1 MRGRRGFTLVETL
14 IALVLSS
21 LVIVLVSSTFL
32 AQNRAQATNAAL
44 ASAHDNVRA
53 ATDVVA
59 RELRSSMRDGIVVA
73 GPRTLTVRSPV
84 AVVSVCGRSGF
95 FGTNVDV
102 HVDGGVP
109 TLGTDE
115 VAGVAVLDES
125 SGVWDYER
133 TTWSFI
139 DGGGSG
145 SAARCAGN
153 GADTLGVADEF
164 HSVRRLF
171 FLYGLLGIPDVG
183 EVLMLFRE
191 VTFQIGPSA
200 LEPGTL
206 ALFRQPYGGAAV
218 EFASGMDTTTT
229 FRYRTGGGSYQDT
242 VTAGA
247 VGSVDGVRLIMNAR
261 TSSGTGP
268 EGEVSFGIATNLLLR
283 NVP

>member
-1 MRGRRGFTLVETL
+1 MRRRRGFTLLETL

-44 ASAHDNVRA
+44 AAAHDNVRA

-59 RELRSSMRDGIVVA
+59 RELRSSMRDGIAVA

-102 HVDGGVP
+102 HADGGVP
-109 TLGTDE
+109 GLARE
-115 VAGVAVLDES
+115 EIAGVAVLDES
-125 SGVWDYER
+125 SGVWDYET

-139 DGGGSG
+139 DGGSFG

-153 GADTLGVADEF
+153 GADTLGIAHEF
-164 HSVRRLF
+164 HSIRRLF
-171 FLYGLLGIPDVG
+171 FLYGLFGVPDVG

-191 VTFQIGPSA
+191 VTFRIAPSA

-206 ALFRQPYGGAAV
+206 ALFRQPYGGEAV
-218 EFASGMDTTTT
+218 ELASGMDSTTA
-229 FRYRTGGGSYQDT
+229 FRYRAGGTSYQDT
-242 VTAGA
+242 VTAGS
-247 VGSVDGVRLIMNAR
+247 VGSVDGVRLIVNAR
-261 TSSGTGP
+261 RSTGAGP
-268 EGEVSFGIATNLLLR
+268 DAEVVFGVTTNLLLR

>member
-1 MRGRRGFTLVETL
+1 MKRRRGFTLLETL

-32 AQNRAQATNAAL
+32 AQNQAQATNAAL

-53 ATDVVA
+53 ATDLVA

-84 AVVSVCGRSGF
+84 AVVSVCGQSGF

-102 HVDGGVP
+102 HVDGGVSA
-109 TLGTDE
+109 LATDE
-115 VAGVAVLDES
+115 VAGVAVLDASTGE
-125 SGVWDYER
+125 WDYER

-139 DGGGSG
+139 NGGSSG

-153 GADTLGVADEF
+153 GADTLNVSDQF
-164 HSVRRLF
+164 HSIRRLF
-171 FLYGLLGIPDVG
+171 FLYGLFGIPDVG
-183 EVLMLFRE
+183 DLVMLFLE
-191 VTFQIGPSA
+191 ITFQIGPSS

-206 ALFRQPYGGAAV
+206 ALFRQPYGSAAV
-218 EFASGMDTTTT
+218 EFASGMDTTTA

-242 VTAGA
+242 VTAGS
-247 VGSVDGVRLIMNAR
+247 VGNVDGVRLVMNAR
-261 TSSGTGP
+261 KSSGAGP
-268 EGEVSFGIATNLLLR
+268 DGEVSFGIATNLLLR
-283 NVP
+283 NAP